1 MFNTDDRRPNDHW
14 SVFELRQYT
23 LHPGQRDVLIELF
36 DREFV
41 ETQEAVGMRVVGQFR
56 DQEDDD
62 RFVWVRGF
70 RDMTS
75 RTEAL
80 AAFYGGPVWKE
91 HKDKANATMIDSD
104 DVLLLRPVSVE
115 SGFPTANRARPPAAT
130 DTPPPES
137 IVTATICYRDAPV
150 DETFL
155 DFFADRVQP
164 VLLEA
169 RARPIAC
176 LQTES
181 AQNTY
186 PALPVRTDD
195 QVFIWFSSFATAEL
209 YREHTDRLSKSPV
222 WQQTVLP
229 ELLAHLVCPPRQLRL
244 MPTARSLLC

>member
-1 MFNTDDRRPNDHW
+1 MLNTDDRRPNDHW

-23 LHPGQRDVLIELF
+23 LHPGQRDDLIELF

-56 DQEDDD
+56 DQEDPD

-80 AAFYGGPVWKE
+80 TAFYGGPVWKE

-137 IVTATICYRDAPV
+137 IVTATICHCDAPV
-150 DETFL
+150 DQALVEL
-155 DFFADRVQP
+155 FANEIQP
-164 VLLEA
+164 VLLDTGA
-169 RARPIAC
+169 APIAC

-181 AQNTY
+181 AQNAY
-186 PALPVRTDD
+186 PALPVRTDTH
-195 QVFIWFSSFATAEL
+195 VLIWFCSFPTADQ

-229 ELLAHLVCPPRQLRL
+229 ELLARLVSPPRQLRL
-244 MPTARSLLC
+244 TPTARSLLC